1 MRPHHLALGAR
12 SSGPADPLRDVGR
25 ASDRPNQPLIGYPPP
40 NELAALWGA
49 CVPCGL
55 DDEVSA
61 LLARHGLCAEWV
73 DDFHLARALLPTVSL
88 PAWAS
93 FRRACAGRVSW
104 IESGHRLL
112 VPIFDALGRMRSV
125 RAWCVRDCDVDDP
138 KRVSPAGYAY
148 RHLVLACGQGVAL
161 LSGGWEKMG
170 GQPRP
175 RIVIADGEPD
185 FLTWATRCSDAAE
198 SVPIVLGVFAGA
210 WSDDFARRI
219 PRGARVVIRT
229 HHDTAGDACA
239 QAIWQSLEGRVAVH
253 RSRPA

>member
-93 FRRACAGRVSW
+93 FRRARPSRVSW

-112 VPIFDALGRMRSV
+112 VPIVDALGRMRSV

-161 LSGGWEKMG
+161 LSGRWEELG

-175 RIVIADGEPD
+175 RVVITQGEPD
-185 FLTWATRCSDAAE
+185 FLTWATRSSDAAE

-210 WSDDFARRI
+210 WSDAFARRI
-219 PRGARVVIRT
+219 PDGARVFVRT
-229 HHDTAGDACA
+229 HHDAAGDACA
-239 QAIWQSLEGRVAVH
+239 EAIWRSLEGRAAVH
-253 RSRPA
+253 RSRPT

>member
-1 MRPHHLALGAR
+1 MRPPYFAR
-12 SSGPADPLRDVGR
+12 AARRSGPADSLRDVGR
-25 ASDRPNQPLIGYPPP
+25 SSDRPNQPLMGYPPP

-125 RAWCVRDCDVDDP
+125 RAWCVRDTDDP

-175 RIVIADGEPD
+175 RVVTTQGESD
-185 FLTWATRCSDAAE
+185 FLTWATRCSDADDAA
-198 SVPIVLGVFAGA
+198 PIVLGVFAGA

-219 PRGARVVIRT
+219 PDGARVFVRT
-229 HHDTAGDACA
+229 HHDAAGDACA
-239 QAIWQSLEGRVAVH
+239 EAIWRSLEGRVAVH
-253 RSRPA
+253 RSRPT

>member
-93 FRRACAGRVSW
+93 FRRARPSRVSW

-112 VPIFDALGRMRSV
+112 VPIVDALGRMRSV

-161 LSGGWEKMG
+161 LSGRWEELG

-175 RIVIADGEPD
+175 RVVITQGEPD
-185 FLTWATRCSDAAE
+185 FLTWATRSSDADETA
-198 SVPIVLGVFAGA
+198 PIVLGVLAGA

-219 PRGARVVIRT
+219 PDGARVFVRT
-229 HHDTAGDACA
+229 HHDAAGDACA
-239 QAIWQSLEGRVAVH
+239 EAIWRSLEGRAAVH
-253 RSRPA
+253 RSRPT

>member
-1 MRPHHLALGAR
+1 
-12 SSGPADPLRDVGR
+12 
-25 ASDRPNQPLIGYPPP
+25 
-40 NELAALWGA
+40 
-49 CVPCGL
+49 
-55 DDEVSA
+55 
-61 LLARHGLCAEWV
+61 
-73 DDFHLARALLPTVSL
+73 
-88 PAWAS
+88 S

-125 RAWCVRDCDVDDP
+125 RAWCVREHDTDDP
-138 KRVSPAGYAY
+138 RRVSPAGYAY
-148 RHLVLACGQGVAL
+148 RHLVLACGQGVTL
-161 LSGGWEKMG
+161 LSGGWEEQG
-170 GQPRP
+170 GEPRP
-175 RIVIADGEPD
+175 RVVIADGEPD

>member
-1 MRPHHLALGAR
+1 MRPQHFPPR
-12 SSGPADPLRDVGR
+12 RSGPADPLRDLDR
-25 ASDRPNQPLIGYPPP
+25 TNDRPTQPLMGYPPP
-40 NELAALWGA
+40 KELAALWRG
-49 CVPCGL
+49 CVPCSF

-73 DDFHLARALLPTVSL
+73 DDFHLARALPPTAPL

-125 RAWCVRDCDVDDP
+125 RAWCVREHDTDDP

-175 RIVIADGEPD
+175 RVVITQGESD
-185 FLTWATRCSDAAE
+185 FLTWATHSSDADERA
-198 SVPIVLGVFAGA
+198 PIVLGVVAGA

-219 PRGARVVIRT
+219 PDGARVFVRT
-229 HHDTAGDACA
+229 HHDPAGDACA
-239 QAIWQSLEGRVAVH
+239 EATWRSLEGRAAVH
-253 RSRPA
+253 RSRPT

>member
-1 MRPHHLALGAR
+1 MRPPYFPAR
-12 SSGPADPLRDVGR
+12 RSGPADSLRDVGR
-25 ASDRPNQPLIGYPPP
+25 SSDRPNRPLMGYPPP
-40 NELAALWGA
+40 KELAALWHA

-55 DDEVSA
+55 DDEVSG

-73 DDFHLARALLPTVSL
+73 DDFHLARALPPTASL

-93 FRRACAGRVSW
+93 FRRARPSRVSW

-125 RAWCVRDCDVDDP
+125 RAWCVRDTDDP
-138 KRVSPAGYAY
+138 KRVSTAGYAY

-170 GQPRP
+170 GQPPP
-175 RIVIADGEPD
+175 RVVITQGESD
-185 FLTWATRCSDAAE
+185 FLTWATRCSDADDAA
-198 SVPIVLGVFAGA
+198 PIVLGVFARA

-219 PRGARVVIRT
+219 PDGARVFVRT
-229 HHDTAGDACA
+229 HHDPAGNACA
-239 QAIWQSLEGRVAVH
+239 EAIWRSLEGRAAVH
-253 RSRPA
+253 RSRPT